1 MASEKPTTPTN
12 GANTIPN
19 NLPVFE
25 IPDNAQIESERSVT
39 FSIVSDVGSV
49 SVSIYDWYSRRC
61 EVVCTG
67 TGPALMGAG
76 IVAPHWLEVVR
87 PSWCVA
93 FEEAGPRLIVGVRG
107 RPKGRYMRLHKR
119 GGAEAEF
126 AVRWNVERWAEDDQ
140 YDQYQKRIAELW
152 QRSGKVEC
160 KPDVNEEVCD
170 RENPEDRARRTASL
184 ADAMLNQLRGLA
196 LVEHKGLKLSIE
208 SQQRILRQM
217 AELRRAFAEARV
229 VRVAPKYQT
238 VGNVIGWPGRG
249 RIAQVVPAALL

>member
-1 MASEKPTTPTN
+1 MAIEKPTTPTN
-12 GANTIPN
+12 GANNIPN

-25 IPDNAQIESERSVT
+25 IPASAKIESERSVT
-39 FSIVSDVGSV
+39 FSIASDAGSV
-49 SVSIYDWYSRRC
+49 SVSIHGRHGRRC
-61 EVVCTG
+61 EVMCTG
-67 TGPALMGAG
+67 TGPALVGAG
-76 IVAPHWLEVVR
+76 FVTPHWLEVVR

-93 FEEAGPRLIVGVRG
+93 FEEAGPRLVVGVRG
-107 RPKGRYMRLHKR
+107 RPKGRYMRLHKH

-126 AVRWNVERWAEDDQ
+126 AVWWKVERGAQDDK
-140 YDQYQKRIAELW
+140 YRKRIAELW

-170 RENPEDRARRTASL
+170 HENPEDRARRTAGL

-229 VRVAPKYQT
+229 VQVAPKYQT
-238 VGNVIGWPGRG
+238 EGNVIGWPGRG